1 MNTDTIN
8 KIGILLSWPRE
19 LDMFSVFT
27 KNIKDNLVIIID
39 DFIYTE
45 NERAGNVSNII
56 ALLDSKIDF
65 VLLSRVLSNKSKY
78 QILLSTAQT
87 FQEKVTFRSYF
98 KYIYAVLIGNFIYQ
112 SGLSKF
118 FLKIIGR
125 PLTGGGKYANK
136 FERYQV
142 EKAIG
147 VKVIR
152 YPKGLDVSKAVYPV
166 KRWEGVFDIHL
177 CHGNID
183 RDLITNKFS
192 NARCVKIGYPKYDH
206 APSVRYAKKIIYN
219 EINGIDLVKPLLLWM
234 PTHIKFQSESLDN
247 IRLWLPIIKKL
258 LGKYNILIRP
268 HPKSI
273 SVNFELVNDL
283 RELGF
288 IVDTKRDRKL
298 SVLYQAADLVLAD
311 YGGSV
316 LSTIYMQKKL
326 ILLNMPNNTKFAR
339 WREAGMYVDNDVRRS
354 INTFDIN
361 KGEDLIEQV
370 KNKIQDSDNSKVNL
384 LKEQYFGDECECE
397 SISEIAKKLTKE
409 LHN

>member
-1 MNTDTIN
+1 MNTETIN

-27 KNIKDNLVIIID
+27 KNITDNIVIVID

-45 NERAGNVSNII
+45 NERTGNVSNII
-56 ALLDSKIDF
+56 ALLDSKIDY

-78 QILLSTAQT
+78 KILLSTAQT
-87 FQEKVTFRSYF
+87 FQEKVTFRSYS
-98 KYIYAVLIGNFIYQ
+98 KYIYAVLIGNFIYH

-118 FLKIIGR
+118 FIKIIGR

-136 FERYQV
+136 FERYQI

-147 VKVIR
+147 DKVIR

-206 APSVRYAKKIIYN
+206 VPSVRHAKNIIYN
-219 EINGIDLVKPLLLWM
+219 EMGGIDPVKPLLLWM

-247 IRLWLPIIKKL
+247 IRTWLPIIEKL
-258 LGKYNILIRP
+258 LDKYNILIRP

-273 SVNFELVNDL
+273 SVNPEIVNDL

-298 SVLYQAADLVLAD
+298 SILYQSADLVLAD

-316 LSTIYMQKKL
+316 LSTIYMKKKL
-326 ILLNMPNNTKFAR
+326 ILLNMPNNTKFAH
-339 WREAGMYVDNDVRRS
+339 WREKGMYVDNDVRRS
-354 INTFDIN
+354 VDTFDIN
-361 KGEDLIEQV
+361 NGADLIEQI
-370 KNKIQDSDNSKVNL
+370 KNNIQDNDNRKANR
-384 LKEQYFGDECECE
+384 LKKQYFGNECDCE
-397 SISEIAKKLTKE
+397 NISEISNKLKKE